1 MAVFDFIKSATDFA
15 TMFVDKIWPDKL
27 DEKERSV
34 AVLELQRM
42 IEARDDTLIKAQ
54 RDVIVAELE
63 QGDKFTKR
71 ARPTIVYAGLGAVVF
86 NYVLVPFVNRIA
98 EWITLA
104 RGAGLEAFG
113 GLSPL
118 DLPADFWYVWGGVC
132 AVYAIGRTAEKR
144 GARDQIIGWM
154 TGNTKLHKNGG

>member
-1 MAVFDFIKSATDFA
+1 MAIFDFIKSAAGFA
-15 TMFVDKIWPDKL
+15 TNIVDKIWPDKL
-27 DEKERSV
+27 DETERSA
-34 AVLELQRM
+34 AVLELQKM

-54 RDVIVAELE
+54 RDIIVAELE

-71 ARPTIVYAGLGAVVF
+71 ARPMIVYVGLGSVVF

-98 EWITLA
+98 EWIALA
-104 RGAGLEAFG
+104 KGASLDAFG

-132 AVYAIGRTAEKR
+132 AVYAVGRTAEKR
-144 GARDQIIGWM
+144 GVRNQIVGWI
-154 TGNTKLHKNGG
+154 TGNKNLHANGG